1 MIHPKWP
8 LCWII
13 CAELLCTQLVA
24 WAGDP
29 AAGVDDLVG
38 ALRAQGGVPGLALV
52 VVKDDKVV
60 VARGYGARTEGKR
73 DPVDADTLFGI
84 ASLTKAF
91 TATGIAMLV
100 DRRKLGFDDTLA
112 TALPGFRVADPYVS
126 AHLTLRDAL
135 AHRTGTSSSD
145 LLWYA
150 HKDASVS
157 SLIGRLGALPQA
169 SSLREQF
176 GYSNLMY
183 MVAGE
188 LLARRSGIDWDRF
201 VATEMFAP
209 LGMTR
214 SSTDPLTLAATA
226 NVATPHIRSGAHVA
240 QVPHH
245 GYKNI
250 AASGSIYSSA
260 NDMARWMR
268 FLLNDGQVDGRRLV
282 GHDALA
288 QTMTPQM
295 LIGPTGPADDLLF
308 PRANFIGYAMGWF
321 VSDYRGRKTL
331 SHTGSIDGMAA
342 FIALLPEER
351 LGVAVLTNLE
361 GDMARAVI
369 RNWLFDRYLGANDT
383 DWQPQYSR
391 WNELI
396 QTRHEKAA
404 ADQRNSRVTGT
415 RPTLPLPGYVGWF
428 ENALLGDVE
437 VRVDATKKLE
447 WRFESLPFAPLRHW
461 QYDSFQIQWPT
472 VEMNEP
478 PVSLLSFQLGADGAP
493 ARIVISSR
501 ALPEDAVFNAAQR

>member
-38 ALRAQGGVPGLALV
+38 ALLAEGGVPGLALV

-415 RPTLPLPGYVGWF
+415 RPTLPLPVYVGWF

>member
-60 VARGYGARTEGKR
+60 VARGYGARTDGKR

>member
-1 MIHPKWP
+1 MIHAKWP

-60 VARGYGARTEGKR
+60 VARGYGARTDGKR